1 MGYDIFVRQ
10 KNLSKECSESK
21 SLMDSLGNCGNYVS
35 KGCHNGACG
44 VCKMIVYKGDYTK
57 EKMNRKYISEEEENK
72 GIVLACKVFP
82 LSDMEIDFIKKEKK
96 KHYCFGDN
104 TK

>member
-1 MGYDIFVRQ
+1 MTR
-10 KNLSKECSESK
+10 ECCDGK
-21 SLMDSLGNCGNYVS
+21 SLMDLLGTCGNFVQ

-44 VCKMIVYKGDYTK
+44 VCKMIVHKGDFK
-57 EKMNRKYISEEEENK
+57 SQKMNRKYISEDEEK
-72 GIVLACKVFP
+72 RGIVLACKVFP
-82 LSDMEIDFIKKEKK
+82 LSDMEIDFIKKEKV